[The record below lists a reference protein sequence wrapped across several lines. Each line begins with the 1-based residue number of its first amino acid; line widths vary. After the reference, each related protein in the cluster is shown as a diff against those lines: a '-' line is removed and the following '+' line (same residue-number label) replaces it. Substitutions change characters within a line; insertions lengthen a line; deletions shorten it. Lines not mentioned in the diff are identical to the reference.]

1 MTPALL
7 KLLCDPHD
15 KSFLSLVDPIYDEA
29 GRIQAGTLVSETGR
43 AYPILNGIPRFV
55 SQDGRSESVR
65 SFGDEW
71 NFFNFDQFK
80 LNWLEHTVKNT
91 FGATDVFRG
100 KVIVDAGAGSG
111 MQSRWMAEAGAT
123 HVIALELSHSVDG
136 VMKDN
141 IAAMRNIDVVQCSID
156 APPILNSSISGM
168 VICHN
173 VIQFTPSVEHTARA
187 LWDLVAP
194 GGEFV
199 FNCYLKNDF
208 NAARKAR
215 FAFYRLLRRLLRRR
229 SFGFLLGYS
238 RMMGALRLLPGLGF
252 ALERAGFMVLGYVP
266 PGPGYIRRKYR
277 LGVLN
282 TFDLYGSHT
291 YQHHLSREAIARLV
305 ATLQPDSEKV
315 LNSDIFLRLPTP
327 PPGCAIRV
335 RR

>member
-7 KLLCDPHD
+7 QFLCDPHD
-15 KSFLSLVDPIYDEA
+15 KSILSLVAPVYDEA
-29 GRIQAGTLVSETGR
+29 GRIQSGTLISGAGR
-43 AYPILNGIPRFV
+43 AYSILNGIPRFV
-55 SQDGRSESVR
+55 SQDELSESVR

-80 LNWLEHTVKNT
+80 LNWLGHTVKNT
-91 FGATDVFRG
+91 FGSAEVFRG

-111 MQSRWMAEAGAT
+111 MQSRWMAEAGAA

-141 IAAMRNIDVVQCSID
+141 IAAIPNIDVIQCSID
-156 APPILNSSISGM
+156 APPIQASSISGM

-173 VIQFTPSVEHTARA
+173 VIQHTPSVERTARA

-208 NAARKAR
+208 NVVRKVR

-238 RMMGALRLLPGLGF
+238 RLMGAGRLLPGLGF

-277 LGVLN
+277 QGVLN
-282 TFDLYGSHT
+282 TFDWYGSHT
-291 YQHHLSREAIARLV
+291 YQHHLSREEIAQLV
-305 ATLQPDSEKV
+305 AALQTDLEKV
-315 LNSDIFLRLPTP
+315 LNLEIFLRLPTP
-327 PPGCAIRV
+327 PLGCAIRI